1 MDPNIPVLNLDP
13 DPGPRDLKTSFV
25 CSKSEAILE
34 KMLIFIKGE
43 GSGEFLSNII
53 IVHRLINEPKLIA
66 IFVLKLFWANQILEE
81 KEILRATHNKAKR
94 KQVPNGRR
102 NQ

>member
-53 IVHRLINEPKLIA
+53 RYSVRGLG
-66 IFVLKLFWANQILEE
+66 IFVFNIVVWVRIHKFAEY
-81 KEILRATHNKAKR
+81 
-94 KQVPNGRR
+94 
-102 NQ
+102 